1 MSVLDNAKKH
11 FSERALG
18 SLQKITVPEW
28 GTDIYYK
35 PVNNFAV
42 ESKIIEL
49 TQKNK
54 LTEALIETLILKA
67 LTAEGKPMFG
77 RLDKIAFMNEVDPSI
92 ITRVVS
98 DINTTDMVEFEAVEK
113 N

>member
-18 SLQKITVPEW
+18 NLQKITVPEW
-28 GTDIYYK
+28 KTDIYYK

-67 LTAEGKPMFG
+67 LDAEGKPMFG
-77 RLDKIAFMNEVDPSI
+77 RLDKMEFMNAVDPAV

-98 DINTTDMVEFEAVEK
+98 DINTTDMVDFEAVEK

>member
-11 FSERALG
+11 FSDRVSGNLK
-18 SLQKITVPEW
+18 KITVEEW
-28 GTDIYYK
+28 KTDIFYK

-42 ESKIIEL
+42 ESWIIEL
-49 TQKNK
+49 SQKNR

-67 LTAEGKPMFG
+67 LDAEGKPMFN
-77 RLDKIAFMNEVDPSI
+77 RLDKIAMMNEVDPAV
-92 ITRVVS
+92 ITRVVGQINAT
-98 DINTTDMVEFEAVEK
+98 DIIDFETVEK